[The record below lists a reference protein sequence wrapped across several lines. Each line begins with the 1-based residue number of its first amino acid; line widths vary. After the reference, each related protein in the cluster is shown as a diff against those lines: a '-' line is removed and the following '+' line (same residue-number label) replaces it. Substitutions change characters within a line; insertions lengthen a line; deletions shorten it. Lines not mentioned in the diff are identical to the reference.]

1 MVIDVNLNQES
12 TSIEIPDPFHP
23 DLDDVIGRIDRFVSS
38 KGADT
43 SGLDLK
49 RLIPKMIRGIVGCEQ
64 GCPANAKGLVSNG
77 FKGFELQYIEGGIL
91 LARTSLSDGSL
102 FGLKMFPEF

>member
-1 MVIDVNLNQES
+1 MVIDVNLNQDS

-23 DLDDVIGRIDRFVSS
+23 DLDDVIGRIDSFVSTR
-38 KGADT
+38 GADT

-49 RLIPKMIRGIVGCEQ
+49 GLISKMIRGIVGCEQ
-64 GCPANAKGLVSNG
+64 GCPANAKGLVSDG
-77 FKGFELQYIEGGIL
+77 FKGFDLQYIEGGIL
-91 LARTSLSDGSL
+91 LARTSLNNGSL